1 MRWLRRLVRSG
12 ARVSGLL
19 VQILLGA
26 LDELAIL
33 EGLSAEQIA
42 CRCILMGRV
51 PTTPLFSPKVVT
63 AYAKL
68 EADQVRGTPAWAVQ
82 DALEGRR

>member
-1 MRWLRRLVRSG
+1 
-12 ARVSGLL
+12 VS
-19 VQILLGA
+19 VLLGA
-26 LDELAIL
+26 LDELAVL

-42 CRCILMGRV
+42 ARCCLMGRV
-51 PTTPLFSPKVVT
+51 PTTPLFSPKVVA

-68 EADQVRGTPAWAVQ
+68 EADQVRGTPAWAVV